1 MIQHKSKFSLF
12 TFLTLI
18 FFSCASKKNIVYFQE
33 SSSNQTLT
41 AFNPKLE
48 ENDMISIN
56 VFCLDNQCANF
67 TISNASST
75 NNRGYSNGYPAING
89 YLISQDG
96 EIDFPL
102 IGKIKVIG
110 LSLKETEEL
119 LKEKLSIYVKNPIVN
134 IQIINF
140 KITILGDVRSPG
152 TFLVPNER
160 ITLLEA
166 IGLAGDL
173 NISGKRNNI
182 LVVRVENNSKKE
194 YRIDLTKKDLFT
206 SPVYYLKQ
214 NDIVYIEPNK
224 AKINSSAVSSSAGII
239 LSLASLFI
247 TTINLISK

>member
-1 MIQHKSKFSLF
+1 
-12 TFLTLI
+12 
-18 FFSCASKKNIVYFQE
+18 
-33 SSSNQTLT
+33 
-41 AFNPKLE
+41 LE